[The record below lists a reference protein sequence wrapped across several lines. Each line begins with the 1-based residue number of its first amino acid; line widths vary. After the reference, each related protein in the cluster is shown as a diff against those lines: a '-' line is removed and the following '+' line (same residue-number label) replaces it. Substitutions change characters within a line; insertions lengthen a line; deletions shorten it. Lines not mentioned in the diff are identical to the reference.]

1 MAGAGLSCHHAAMR
15 SEKDVLVIMDRARE
29 EMMIFIGP
37 DHPYYPLLYDLVS
50 AIPDA
55 WQQGYNS
62 HQAGR
67 SSINPYRWNA
77 AGS

>member
-1 MAGAGLSCHHAAMR
+1 MAGVGLSCNYAAMR
-15 SEKDVLVIMDRARE
+15 SEKDVLVIIDRARE
-29 EMMIFIGP
+29 EMIYIGP
-37 DHPYYPLLYDLVS
+37 DHPYYPLLSDLVS

-67 SSINPYRWNA
+67 SSINPYRWND

>member
-1 MAGAGLSCHHAAMR
+1 MAGVGLSCNHAAMR
-15 SEKDVLVIMDRARE
+15 SERDVLVIIDRARE
-29 EMMIFIGP
+29 EMIYIGP
-37 DHPYYPLLYDLVS
+37 DHPYYPLLADLVS

-67 SSINPYRWNA
+67 SGVNPYRWYG

>member
-1 MAGAGLSCHHAAMR
+1 MAVLVFSCNHAAMR
-15 SEKDVLVIMDRARE
+15 SEKDVLVIIDRARE
-29 EMMIFIGP
+29 EMIYIGP
-37 DHPYYPLLYDLVS
+37 DHPYYPLLSNLVS

-62 HQAGR
+62 HQARR
-67 SSINPYRWNA
+67 SSINPYRWND

>member
-15 SEKDVLVIMDRARE
+15 SEKDVQVIMDRARE
-29 EMMIFIGP
+29 EMIFIGP
-37 DHPYYPLLYDLVS
+37 DHPYYPLLSDLVS

-62 HQAGR
+62 HQAAGP
-67 SSINPYRWNA
+67 SINPYRWNG

>member
-1 MAGAGLSCHHAAMR
+1 MR
-15 SEKDVLVIMDRARE
+15 SEKDVLVIIDRARE
-29 EMMIFIGP
+29 ELIYIGP
-37 DHPYYPLLYDLVS
+37 DHPYYPLLSDLVS

-62 HQAGR
+62 RQVGR
-67 SSINPYRWNA
+67 SNISPYRWND